1 MNDTKG
7 VAVTTCELA
16 VLPPSFYDTTP
27 LLAAIRRK
35 ANHVM
40 TGPDAILLACLARV
54 AAATTPNV
62 VVDYLQCPLNLFVAV
77 IGPPGAGKSKA
88 ATAARQLLDNVGI
101 DADWVPVPSGEGLC
115 DVFLGKADRA
125 THERPQLKQTAFV
138 YVDEGQQLHK
148 TGQREGA
155 TILDV
160 LRSMWAAQ
168 PVGTYNADPDRRRQL
183 RANSV
188 RIGFVVGYQPDV
200 ALSLFRGADVGDPQ
214 RFVFVS
220 CLAPHADRVRPPD
233 VPELTW
239 RPNNRGRALRVP
251 QEIAAFL
258 ADNEWRVATG
268 QRIVDALDVHD
279 LQNQLRVAAL
289 LTLFHD
295 PDADAVRDDM
305 WNAAA
310 TILELSREN
319 RRRLAEYERAK
330 ANLAND
336 EKLARDIDND
346 NKKRAARNDRDGAER
361 VCNRIVAKLCR
372 GPVTHSDMSQFVGG
386 RDHHLFDMAIQI
398 GVERGQIV
406 VVDAGNRREY
416 QLGH

>member
-1 MNDTKG
+1 
-7 VAVTTCELA
+7 VTTCELA
-16 VLPPSFYDTTP
+16 VLPPSFYDATP
-27 LLAAIRRK
+27 LLTAIRRK

-40 TGPDAILLACLARV
+40 TGPDAILMACLARV

-62 VVDYLQCPLNLFVAV
+62 VVDYQRCPLNLYVAI

-88 ATAARQLLDNVGI
+88 ATAARELLDDLGI

-115 DVFLGKADRA
+115 DVFLGKTDKE

-148 TGQREGA
+148 TGQREGS

-160 LRSMWAAQ
+160 ARSMWAAQ
-168 PVGTYNADPDRRRQL
+168 PVGTMNADPDRRRQL
-183 RANSV
+183 RANAV

-233 VPELTW
+233 VPALDW
-239 RPNNRGRALRVP
+239 QPNNRGRSLRVP

-268 QRIVDALDVHD
+268 QRTVDPLEVHD

-295 PDADAVRDDM
+295 PDADAVRHDM

-310 TILELSREN
+310 AILELSREN
-319 RRRLAEYERAK
+319 RRRLAEYEHAK
-330 ANLAND
+330 ADIENTKKLERDIAND
-336 EKLARDIDND
+336 RTKRVARETFT
-346 NKKRAARNDRDGAER
+346 AAER
-361 VCNRIVAKLCR
+361 VCNRIVGQVTR
-372 GPVTHSDMSQFVGG
+372 GPMTQTQLTRFLG
-386 RDHHLFDMAIQI
+386 RDRYLSDAAVQI

-406 VVDAGNRREY
+406 VVDTGNGREY
-416 QLGH
+416 RLGQ

>member
-1 MNDTKG
+1 M
-7 VAVTTCELA
+7 TTCELA

-27 LLAAIRRK
+27 LLATIRRK

-62 VVDYLQCPLNLFVAV
+62 VVDYLKCPLNLFVAV

-88 ATAARQLLDNVGI
+88 ATAARELLDNVGI

-115 DVFLGKADRA
+115 DVFLGKADKE

-160 LRSMWAAQ
+160 ARSMWAAQ

-233 VPELTW
+233 VPELRW
-239 RPNNRGRALRVP
+239 EPNNRGRALRVP

-268 QRIVDALDVHD
+268 QRIVDPLDVHD

-295 PDADAVRDDM
+295 PDAAAVRDDM

-336 EKLARDIDND
+336 ERLARDIENHH
-346 NKKRAARNDRDGAER
+346 KKRAATADRDAADR
-361 VCNRIVAKLCR
+361 VCNRIVAWLKK
-372 GPVTHSDMSQFVGG
+372 GPMTRTDLSQKIGG
-386 RDHHLFDMAIQI
+386 RDRYLLDMAEQI

-406 VVDAGNRREY
+406 VVETANGREY
-416 QLGH
+416 RLGQ

>member
-1 MNDTKG
+1 MTK
-7 VAVTTCELA
+7 CNLA
-16 VLPPSFYDTTP
+16 VLHPSFYDTTP

-40 TGPDAILLACLARV
+40 TGPDAVLMACLARV

-62 VVDYLQCPLNLFVAV
+62 VVDYLQCPLNLYVAV

-88 ATAARQLLDNVGI
+88 STAARQLLPDVGI

-115 DVFLGKADRA
+115 DVFLGKVDKE
-125 THERPQLKQTAFV
+125 THERPQLKQSAFV
-138 YVDEGQQLHK
+138 FIDEGQQLHK
-148 TGQREGA
+148 AGQREGA

-160 LRSMWAAQ
+160 LRWMWAAQ
-168 PVGTYNADPDRRRQL
+168 SGGTANSDPDRRRHL
-183 RANSV
+183 RDNSV
-188 RIGFVVGYQPDV
+188 RIGFVVNYQPDV
-200 ALSLFRGADVGDPQ
+200 ALSLFRGVGVGDPQ

-220 CLAPHADRVRPPD
+220 CLSPYADRVRPSN
-233 VPELTW
+233 VPALTW
-239 RPNNRGRALRVP
+239 QPNNRGRALRVP
-251 QEIAAFL
+251 REIAAFL
-258 ADNEWRVATG
+258 DDNEWRVQTEKL
-268 QRIVDALDVHD
+268 VLDPLEVHD

-295 PDADAVRDDM
+295 PDADAVQDEM
-305 WNAAA
+305 WIAAG

-336 EKLARDIDND
+336 ERLARDIENHD
-346 NKKRAARNDRDGAER
+346 KKRAARTDREAAER
-361 VCNRIVAKLCR
+361 VCNLVVGWLGK
-372 GPVTHSDMSQFVGG
+372 GPLTRTDVSQKIGG
-386 RDHHLFDMAIQI
+386 RDRHILDKAIQI

-406 VVDAGNRREY
+406 VVDTDNGREY
-416 QLGH
+416 RLGQ